1 MAGYLDRIGAGLVLK
16 DVEPLSFDYIPAA
29 LVGRDDKLVDLAT
42 KFSTI
47 TLPETSCNVLIT
59 GPVGS
64 GKTALAKV
72 FANDIEINFSKK
84 RNISSVHINC
94 RNFNTTPQVLHKVI
108 TKLDPGYPVRG
119 LSSSEVLSSIRKIL
133 RNLNK
138 HFLIILDEVNHVL
151 MKEGNDILYK
161 LLRIDEDKQGKGTLS
176 LILISQEE
184 VVLNL
189 LEGAVISRLGVG
201 NHIRLSGYSKEGLF
215 QIAKQRAELS
225 LFNESYDE
233 KILNLIAS
241 SAASKGDARNVL
253 HLIEGAAKNAEKD
266 GRKNII
272 PEDIQTISSK
282 EVIAVEPHIIDSLRP
297 HLQLFLLAI
306 CRRLKKESE
315 ITSGDAEQLYKVVC
329 EEYNQSPKG
338 HTTLWKY
345 MKDLENKDFLSS
357 KYASMPHGRG
367 RTQLLS
373 MPNILPSDLI
383 NRLELSLNRQF
394 NI

>member
-16 DVEPLSFDYIPAA
+16 DVEPLSFDYIPAS

-72 FANDIEINFSKK
+72 FAKDIELNFSNK

-94 RNFNTTPQVLHKVI
+94 RNFNSTPQVLHKVI
-108 TKLDPGYPVRG
+108 TKLDSGYPVRG
-119 LSSSEVLSSIRKIL
+119 LSSSEVLSRIRKNL
-133 RNLNK
+133 RNHNK

-201 NHIRLSGYSKEGLF
+201 NHIRLSGYSKEGLYE
-215 QIAKQRAELS
+215 IAKQRAELS
-225 LFNESYDE
+225 LFNESYDD
-233 KILNLIAS
+233 KILDLIAN
-241 SAASKGDARNVL
+241 SAAPKGDARNVL
-253 HLIEGAAKNAEKD
+253 HLIEGAAKSAEKE

-272 PEDIQTISSK
+272 PEDIQIISSK
-282 EVIAVEPHIIDSLRP
+282 EVTAVEPHIVDSLRP
-297 HLQLFLLAI
+297 HKQLFLLAI
-306 CRRLKKESE
+306 CRRLKKETE

-345 MKDLENKDFLSS
+345 IKDLENKDL
-357 KYASMPHGRG
+357 
-367 RTQLLS
+367 
-373 MPNILPSDLI
+373 
-383 NRLELSLNRQF
+383 
-394 NI
+394 